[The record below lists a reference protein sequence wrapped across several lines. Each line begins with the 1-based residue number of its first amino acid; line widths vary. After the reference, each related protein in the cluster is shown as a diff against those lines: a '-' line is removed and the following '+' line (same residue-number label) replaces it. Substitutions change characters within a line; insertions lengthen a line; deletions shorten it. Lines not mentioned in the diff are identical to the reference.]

1 MGRRKS
7 KRQAPTRRN
16 MLVLDQIFDCPF
28 CNHEKSCDVNMDKE
42 RNTGRVQCTKCFED
56 FQAKINFLSE
66 PVDVFNEWIDAREAA
81 NVNENGK

>member
-16 MLVLDQIFDCPF
+16 MLILDEIFDCPF
-28 CNHEKSCDVNMDKE
+28 CNHAKSCEVNMDKE

-56 FQAKINFLSE
+56 FQSKINFLSE
-66 PVDVFNEWIDAREAA
+66 PIDVFNEWVDACEEI
-81 NVNENGK
+81 NNK